1 VAVRAQHPPRL
12 PAPDA
17 GLKLKTISI
26 KTLDGRIAA
35 PLDQQLVD
43 RVRGEFIEMPGFSP
57 TLAQASRLFNL
68 TPDECQRVLG
78 LLIREGFLR
87 CGPDGQYR
95 LPSYR

>member
-1 VAVRAQHPPRL
+1 VAGRAQHPPRL

-17 GLKLKTISI
+17 GLKLRTISI
-26 KTLDGRIAA
+26 KTLDGRSAA
-35 PLDQQLVD
+35 PLDQRLVE

-78 LLIREGFLR
+78 SLIREGFLC